1 MSRTVFW
8 VSLAMIV
15 YAYFGYPLV
24 LYLIRLVRVS
34 DTREEPSDGEFTP
47 TVSLLMPAHNEE
59 GTIEAKIR
67 NTFELEY
74 PREYLQI
81 VVVSDGSTDATN
93 SIVRKYLDEG
103 VTFIAME
110 SRRGKAQ
117 ALNAGLSVATGDIV
131 VFTDASILLEPDS
144 LRCIA
149 RRFRDGKI
157 GCVSGSDRI
166 QDGGGEG
173 IYGRYELFL
182 RDLESAVHSIVGA
195 SGSFYAQ
202 RRKICLPF
210 LEGMAPDFLS
220 ALTTVESGYRA
231 VSEPTACGQM
241 TSAKEA
247 KDEFR
252 RKERTVIRGMTTLYH
267 KRNLLN
273 PFRFGVFSL
282 SLWSHK
288 VIRWLVPFFMILLFL
303 SNAFLLDGRY
313 YGPVFIA
320 QCAFYLSASFSLL
333 GAGISRN
340 PLSKIPYFFCVSNAA
355 ILAGTMKYMAGI
367 RQEVWSP
374 TKR

>member
-1 MSRTVFW
+1 MSRTAFW
-8 VSLAMIV
+8 VSLFMIV

-24 LYLIRLVRVS
+24 LYLVRLCRVA
-34 DTREEPSDGEFTP
+34 DTRKGSSDGEFTP
-47 TVSLLMPAHNEE
+47 TISLLMPAYNEE
-59 GTIEAKIR
+59 GTIEAKLR
-67 NTFELEY
+67 NTFALEY
-74 PREYLQI
+74 PRENHQVI
-81 VVVSDGSTDATN
+81 VVSDGSTDATN
-93 SIVRKYLDEG
+93 TIVRKYVDEE
-103 VTFIAME
+103 VTFIDME

-149 RRFRDGKI
+149 RRFRDERI

-166 QDGGGEG
+166 LDGGGEG
-173 IYGRYELFL
+173 IYGRYELWL

-202 RRKICLPF
+202 RRRICLPF

-220 ALTTVESGYRA
+220 ALTAVESGYRA

-241 TSAKEA
+241 ASAKKA

-252 RKERTVIRGMTTLYH
+252 RKERTVIRGMTTLYY
-267 KRNLLN
+267 KKNLLN
-273 PFRFGVFSL
+273 PFRFGLFSL

-288 VIRWLVPFFMILLFL
+288 VIRWLIPFFMILLFL
-303 SNAFLLDGRY
+303 SNAFLLGERF
-313 YGPVFIA
+313 YGTVFIA
-320 QCAFYLSASFSLL
+320 QCVFYLAASVSLL
-333 GAGISRN
+333 GSGMSRN
-340 PLSKIPYFFCVSNAA
+340 ALSKVPYFFCVSNAA
-355 ILAGTMKYMAGI
+355 ILVATMKYMVGI
-367 RQEVWSP
+367 RQEIWSP

>member
-1 MSRTVFW
+1 MSRAVFW
-8 VSLAMIV
+8 VSLSMIL

-24 LYLIRLVRVS
+24 LSLVRIFRVNNHRKDAS
-34 DTREEPSDGEFTP
+34 RWEFIP

-59 GTIEAKIR
+59 GTIEKKIR
-67 NTFELEY
+67 NTLSLDY
-74 PREYLQI
+74 PRENLQVI
-81 VVVSDGSTDATN
+81 VVSDGSTDSTN
-93 SIVRKYLDEG
+93 TIVRKYPDEG
-103 VTFIAME
+103 VTFIALE
-110 SRRGKAQ
+110 NRRGKAQ

-131 VFTDASILLEPDS
+131 IFTDASILLEPDS
-144 LRCIA
+144 LRCIVE
-149 RRFRDGKI
+149 RFRDERI

-166 QDGGGEG
+166 LDGGGEG
-173 IYGRYELFL
+173 VYGRYELWL
-182 RDLESAVHSIVGA
+182 RELESDVHSIVGA

-202 RRKICLPF
+202 RRVLCPPF

-220 ALTTVESGYRA
+220 ALTAVESGYRA
-231 VSEPTACGQM
+231 VSEPTACGRM
-241 TSAKEA
+241 ASAKKA
-247 KDEFR
+247 TDEFR
-252 RKERTVIRGMTTLYH
+252 RKERTVIRGMTTLFH

-273 PFRFGVFSL
+273 PFRFGLFSL

-313 YGPVFIA
+313 YGPLFIA

>member
-8 VSLAMIV
+8 VSLSMIV

-24 LYLIRLVRVS
+24 LYLIRLCRAS
-34 DTREEPSDGEFTP
+34 DTRKEPSDDGFTP
-47 TVSLLMPAHNEE
+47 TISLVMPAYNEE

-67 NTFELEY
+67 NIFTLEY
-74 PREYLQI
+74 PREKLQAI
-81 VVVSDGSTDATN
+81 VVSDGSTDATN

-103 VTFIAME
+103 VTFIPME

-144 LRCIA
+144 LRSIVG
-149 RRFRDGKI
+149 RFRDEKI

-202 RRKICLPF
+202 RRRICLPF
-210 LEGMAPDFLS
+210 LEGLAPDFLS

-241 TSAKEA
+241 ASAKKA

-273 PFRFGVFSL
+273 PFRFGLFSL

-303 SNAFLLDGRY
+303 SNAFLLGERF
-313 YGPVFIA
+313 YGTVFIS
-320 QCAFYLSASFSLL
+320 QCVFYVAASVSLL
-333 GAGISRN
+333 GNGMSRN
-340 PLSKIPYFFCVSNAA
+340 PLSKLPYFFCVSNAA
-355 ILAGTMKYMAGI
+355 ILVATMKYMTGS
-367 RQEVWSP
+367 RQELWSP